1 MPLLLNPDDVLL
13 LNFRDCEGKSTLKTF
28 CNTHCL
34 YQLNKKKLK
43 QKTLKTLK
51 FLSFFLLGIL
61 LFWWVYKDQDIS
73 RIKSILTNEV
83 NYFWIVVSVFLG
95 LLSHISRTIRWNLM
109 IEPLGHKPR
118 TLNTFLA
125 VMIGY
130 LMNLALPRMGEISRC
145 GVLSR
150 YEKIPFTK
158 LIGTVVLER
167 LIDVIMLL
175 LLLVVV
181 VITQFGQVVEFLNN
195 NPEVQQ
201 KLGKIIHSPILI
213 IGLILFVLIIW
224 LTRHKIRASGIAQK
238 MVGLL
243 NQFAEGF
250 KSIRNIRNKGAF
262 VFHSIFIWVLYYLM
276 LYCVFFAFE
285 FTSHLTPLAGL
296 TIFVFGS
303 FGMVAPVQGGIGAWH
318 FMVIEGLALYGIDR
332 ANGTVFA
339 LLAHGST
346 TIMLIVFGLIALLVL
361 PFINERSDKKL

>member
-1 MPLLLNPDDVLL
+1 MKQN
-13 LNFRDCEGKSTLKTF
+13 TLKV
-28 CNTHCL
+28 
-34 YQLNKKKLK
+34 
-43 QKTLKTLK
+43 LK
-51 FLSFFLLGIL
+51 FISFFLLGIF

-83 NYFWIVVSVFLG
+83 NYFWIFVSIIIG

-145 GVLSR
+145 GVLAR

-158 LIGTVVLER
+158 LVGTVVLER
-167 LIDVIMLL
+167 LIDVLMLL

-181 VITQFGQVVEFLNN
+181 AITQFGQVLAFLNN
-195 NPEVQQ
+195 NPEVQE
-201 KLGKIIHSPILI
+201 KLGKILHSPVLPVSLALLFALI
-213 IGLILFVLIIW
+213 WFS
-224 LTRHKIRASGIAQK
+224 RHKIKASGAAK
-238 MVGLL
+238 KVVSLF

-250 KSIRNIRNKGAF
+250 QSIKDIKNKGAF
-262 VFHSIFIWVLYYLM
+262 IFHSFFIWALYYLM
-276 LYCVFFAFE
+276 LYCVFFAFN
-285 FTSHLTPLAGL
+285 FTSHLSPLAGL
-296 TIFVFGS
+296 TVFVLGS

-318 FMVIEGLALYGIDR
+318 FMVIEGLALYGIDK
-332 ANGTVFA
+332 ADGKVFA

-346 TIMLIVFGLIALLVL
+346 TLMLIVFGLVSLLVL
-361 PFINERSDKKL
+361 PFINERNGRKEKALAEQPAN